1 MTVLPDVP
9 RTARERAR
17 AEITGEIL
25 ATAREHLARDGAAA
39 LSLRAI
45 ARDLGMVSSAVYRYV
60 PNRDALLTMLIIDAY
75 DTVGAQVE
83 QAAAAC
89 PRADYL
95 GRFLATC
102 RALRAWALANPHEYA
117 LIYGSP
123 VPGYAAPVDTIAPA
137 SRVPIVLL
145 SILFDLTADGAAAQA
160 DPVPPALAA
169 GIAPFREF
177 AERARVRRS
186 PAARARVVVVAARHG
201 LAGAVR
207 PPPQRRRRGPGG
219 TVRLLRPPD
228 APGGHRPRDGGRL
241 MGQADAERVEFA
253 TRQAWRDWL
262 PCEPRILARGLR
274 RLLQEVGSRGR
285 SGVRRPHRGGA
296 LLRLDRRH
304 GTVGR

>member
-1 MTVLPDVP
+1 MFVATALLLRQTALMTVTQHAP

-25 ATAREHLARDGAAA
+25 ATARQHLARDGAAA

-102 RALRAWALANPHEYA
+102 QALRAWALLNPHEYA

-137 SRVPIVLL
+137 TRVPTVLL
-145 SILFDLTADGAAAQA
+145 SILFDLTEDGATG
-160 DPVPPALAA
+160 PTEPLPPAVAA
-169 GIAPFREF
+169 SIAPFREF
-177 AERARVRRS
+177 A
-186 PAARARVVVVAARHG
+186 G
-201 LAGAVR
+201 
-207 PPPQRRRRGPGG
+207 
-219 TVRLLRPPD
+219 
-228 APGGHRPRDGGRL
+228 
-241 MGQADAERVEFA
+241 GQASD
-253 TRQAWRDWL
+253 DL
-262 PCEPRILARGLR
+262 LARGLASWGT
-274 RLLQEVGSRGR
+274 LL
-285 SGVRRPHRGGA
+285 
-296 LLRLDRRH
+296 
-304 GTVGR
+304 GTVSLELFGHLHNVIEEDEPARSAFFDHQMRQVAIGLGLAEG

>member
-17 AEITGEIL
+17 AEISGEIL

-83 QAAAAC
+83 QAAASC

-123 VPGYAAPVDTIAPA
+123 GPGYAAPVDTIAPA
-137 SRVPIVLL
+137 TRVPAVLL
-145 SILFDLTADGAAAQA
+145 SILFDLTADRAAA
-160 DPVPPALAA
+160 PTEPLPTTLAA
-169 GIAPFREF
+169 SIAPFRGF
-177 AERARVRRS
+177 AEGRAPDDLLLR
-186 PAARARVVVVAARHG
+186 G
-201 LAGAVR
+201 LASWSSLL
-207 PPPQRRRRGPGG
+207 G
-219 TVRLLRPPD
+219 TVSLELF
-228 APGGHRPRDGGRL
+228 GHLHNVIEEGEASRTAFFDHQ
-241 MGQADAERVEFA
+241 M
-253 TRQAWRDWL
+253 RQVAIGL
-262 PCEPRILARGLR
+262 GLA
-274 RLLQEVGSRGR
+274 
-285 SGVRRPHRGGA
+285 A
-296 LLRLDRRH
+296 A
-304 GTVGR
+304 

>member
-1 MTVLPDVP
+1 VLLFVATALLLRQTAHVTVIPDVP

-25 ATAREHLARDGAAA
+25 VTARRHLALDGAAA

-83 QAAAAC
+83 RAAGAC
-89 PRADYL
+89 PRDDYT

-137 SRVPIVLL
+137 TRVPVVLL
-145 SILFDLTADGAAAQA
+145 SILFDQTDDGAAGPA
-160 DPVPPALAA
+160 DPLPPAVAA
-169 GIAPFREF
+169 SIAPFREF
-177 AERARVRRS
+177 AGGKASDDLLARGLASWGTLLGTVS
-186 PAARARVVVVAARHG
+186 LELFGHLHNVVEEDPAARAAFFDHQMRQVAIGLG
-201 LAGAVR
+201 LA
-207 PPPQRRRRGPGG
+207 
-219 TVRLLRPPD
+219 
-228 APGGHRPRDGGRL
+228 
-241 MGQADAERVEFA
+241 ER
-253 TRQAWRDWL
+253 
-262 PCEPRILARGLR
+262 
-274 RLLQEVGSRGR
+274 
-285 SGVRRPHRGGA
+285 
-296 LLRLDRRH
+296 
-304 GTVGR
+304 